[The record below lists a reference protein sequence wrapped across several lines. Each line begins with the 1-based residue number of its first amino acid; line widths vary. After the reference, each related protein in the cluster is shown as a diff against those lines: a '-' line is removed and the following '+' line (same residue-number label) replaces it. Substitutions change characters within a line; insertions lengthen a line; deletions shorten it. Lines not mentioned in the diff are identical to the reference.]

1 MAWTWLSSRYLCLCA
16 ATNLKSYLSRKE
28 SLYAVLPER
37 HPLGRRGK
45 MSIEDLRDEPF
56 LLLRDG
62 HCFRET
68 AIAACKRAHLNPQII
83 FESGQFSS
91 ILSMVGAGFGVSII
105 PEMALEKRP
114 GCRFVPLSDDRA
126 ARTIG
131 AVTLKGKS
139 ATRLQQAFLD
149 HLRAQSSPAAAHA
162 TSSE

>member
-1 MAWTWLSSRYLCLCA
+1 
-16 ATNLKSYLSRKE
+16 
-28 SLYAVLPER
+28 
-37 HPLGRRGK
+37 
-45 MSIEDLRDEPF
+45 MSMEDLRDEPF

-91 ILSMVGAGFGVSII
+91 ILSMVSAGFGVSII

-114 GCRFVPLSDDRA
+114 GCRFVPLADDRA

-139 ATRLQQAFLD
+139 MTRLQQAFLD
-149 HLRAQSSPAAAHA
+149 HLRAQSSPAATRAS
-162 TSSE
+162 TSE